1 MIRDLNARMFARLL
15 GWWIVLLGLVLGWGL
30 LLTHS
35 LSGSLG
41 RMDDDLARWIADR
54 RTPGLD
60 GLADIGTMLGDT
72 LIGLCAAVAVAI
84 GFSVWRR
91 SVRPGVF
98 VVTVGLGIYGIYLI
112 AVSVVP
118 RQRPPVKILD
128 PGLVPDHSFPSGH
141 VGTSIMLW
149 GCIVVLTWTYAG
161 AARRWI
167 TPLAVLPVV
176 VLVARLYQGAH
187 HLTDVLTSLVFA
199 SAWLVIVTREILRP
213 DAKRPAV

>member
-1 MIRDLNARMFARLL
+1 MLFARLL
-15 GWWIVLLGLVLGWGL
+15 GWWVALLALVVGWGL
-30 LLTHS
+30 LLTHP

-41 RMDDDLARWIADR
+41 RMDDDLARWFADR
-54 RTPGLD
+54 RTPTLD
-60 GLADIGTMLGDT
+60 DLADVGTLLGDT
-72 LIGLCAAVAVAI
+72 LIGILSAVALAI

-91 SVRPGVF
+91 SWRPAVF
-98 VVTVGLGIYGIYLI
+98 VVTVGLGVYATYLI
-112 AVSVVP
+112 AVSLVP

-161 AARRWI
+161 TARRWV
-167 TPLAVLPVV
+167 TPLAVLPLVV
-176 VLVARLYQGAH
+176 MISRLYQGAH

-199 SAWLVIVTREILRP
+199 TVWLAIVTRALLYDESTATRRVKV
-213 DAKRPAV
+213 A